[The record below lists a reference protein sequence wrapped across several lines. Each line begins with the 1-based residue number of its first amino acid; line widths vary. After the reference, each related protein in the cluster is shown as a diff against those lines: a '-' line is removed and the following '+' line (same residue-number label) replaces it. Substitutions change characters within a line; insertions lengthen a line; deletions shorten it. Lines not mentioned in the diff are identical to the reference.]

1 MLYCDRAVGSFFM
14 VRRLSK
20 IVSHHGWL
28 KTYNFRMKLAKTFRM
43 FQILT
48 FRITVPPKKNNSKP
62 HFRVD
67 FLISD
72 FLVESLKPKKDQK
85 KKITHFTIQF
95 RSKSHSFYKPC
106 LAQIC
111 SRNQAKN
118 LTHFTNFQANMFL
131 VGVIK
136 SICTT
141 PFQEAQEL
149 HSRRTWKVNVC
160 ILLCI
165 SERKFL
171 PVSAS

>member
-43 FQILT
+43 FQVLT

-67 FLISD
+67 FLISY

-95 RSKSHSFYKPC
+95 RSK
-106 LAQIC
+106 
-111 SRNQAKN
+111 N
-118 LTHFTNFQANMFL
+118 LIHFTSLASLKYAPATRPKTLLTSQIFKQTCFWL
-131 VGVIK
+131 V
-136 SICTT
+136 
-141 PFQEAQEL
+141 L
-149 HSRRTWKVNVC
+149 
-160 ILLCI
+160 
-165 SERKFL
+165 
-171 PVSAS
+171 